1 MYAMAQDGALPKA
14 FGKVSKKHGT
24 PTNAIIFIMILSLF
38 APWFGR
44 EVLLWIVDMT
54 SVGAAIVFAYTSAS
68 AAILARNHGHKR
80 QIIIGVIGCIISIF
94 FLSLLVVPGMPGYLG
109 IQSRYC
115 LIIWAIL
122 GLIFYLMRRK
132 DYIKNAK
139 ND

>member
-1 MYAMAQDGALPKA
+1 MAQDGALPKV
-14 FGKVSKKHGT
+14 FEKVSHKHGT

-68 AAILARNHGHKR
+68 AAILARNHGHTR
-80 QIIIGVIGCIISIF
+80 QLITSILGCIISLF
-94 FLSLLVVPGMPGYLG
+94 FLSLLIIPGMPGYLG

-115 LIIWAIL
+115 LLIWDIL
-122 GLIFYLMRRK
+122 GLIFYIMRRK
-132 DYIKNAK
+132 DYIKNNN